1 MAVCTRRVVTSNPIY
16 RNSNYFLSSTAC
28 DKAKERERKR
38 ENGEKNDSEGDR
50 ERVRETERE
59 RVRETERVML
69 EKEFPKG
76 LFEIGNAFTQN

>member
-59 RVRETERVML
+59 RESEGDRESYVRERISKRPV
-69 EKEFPKG
+69 
-76 LFEIGNAFTQN
+76 